1 MVLSCQLCN
10 NSNEWLLTS
19 RYCSKC
25 QRLKWLISI
34 YGDDVYNTLETV
46 LVRTDEQQNN
56 KITRTIN
63 PKIERKLPNR
73 INDKKEKKEDLKK
86 PQAYKNVN

>member
-1 MVLSCQLCN
+1 MVFKCQLCN
-10 NSNEWLLTS
+10 NSDEWLFSS
-19 RYCSKC
+19 RYCTKC

-46 LVRTDEQQNN
+46 LVRTDEQQQN

-63 PKIERKLPNR
+63 PKIERKLPDR
-73 INDKKEKKEDLKK
+73 IKDKKTFAEVIKKDNK
-86 PQAYKNVN
+86 